1 MKQSFPITG
10 MHCAGCAHNVEQAL
24 KKSDGVKV
32 VTVNLADNSASVDYD
47 DRVTSPARLLLPSRL
62 PVTE

>member
-1 MKQSFPITG
+1 

-24 KKSDGVKV
+24 KKSDGVKG

-47 DRVTSPARLLLPSRL
+47 DRVTSPAALLPSRL